1 MNSEAN
7 IQTRIDGRIKNKA
20 GKILARLGLNHSQAI
35 NIFYRQI
42 ILRNGIPFS
51 LELPNKTT
59 LDAVAELESEKS
71 IKSYKHTKEL
81 FEELDK

>member
-20 GKILARLGLNHSQAI
+20 GRILSKLGLNHSQAI
-35 NIFYRQI
+35 NMFYRQI

-51 LELPNKTT
+51 LELPDKTT
-59 LDAVAELESEKS
+59 LNAVEELESGK
-71 IKSYKHTKEL
+71 IKKSYKNTKEL

>member
-20 GKILARLGLNHSQAI
+20 GKILSRLGLNHSQAI

-51 LELPNKTT
+51 LELPNQTT
-59 LDAVAELESEKS
+59 LDAVSELESGKVKKS
-71 IKSYKHTKEL
+71 FQNTKEL
-81 FEELDK
+81 FEDLDK

>member
-20 GKILARLGLNHSQAI
+20 GKILASLGLNHSQAI

-59 LDAVAELESEKS
+59 LDAVAELESKKS
-71 IKSYKHTKEL
+71 IKSYKNSKEL

>member
-20 GKILARLGLNHSQAI
+20 GKILANLGLNHSQAI

-59 LDAVAELESEKS
+59 LDAVAELESKKS
-71 IKSYKHTKEL
+71 IKSYKNSKEL

>member
-7 IQTRIDGRIKNKA
+7 IQSRIDGRIKNKA

-59 LDAVAELESEKS
+59 LDAVAEFESEKN
-71 IKSYKHTKEL
+71 IKSYKNTKEL